1 MNDELNTQ
9 VIASEIDELTAPAI
23 VEVKDVSAYE
33 GWEKSFNKR
42 LGVTKE
48 QISISDVEKLLSWE
62 VEKRPLF
69 GADAQ
74 GKLVSMPDN
83 VGIFRGDYPLGV
95 VGKNFSP
102 ISNRQI
108 VDFTHKVL
116 ELDPDAKLST
126 AGILGEGRTVW
137 TLIDCPK
144 MRFTIGDESINSYML
159 ISNGNVGNG
168 NLCILPSV
176 IRVICQNTLN
186 LAKRKADDYNSGV
199 FKIRHSSNAQDRIVA
214 AEKSLEYSFACF
226 EDAKKMIEQMAE
238 TKAPDDYIEK
248 LVNHVFGKEPAS
260 AGGLTRYENRMTTIL
275 SNLNSM
281 TSNTSTKG
289 SIWNQTNALT
299 EYLDHQVGFKNTENS
314 DSDENKKFSN
324 AFGLNPVMRSKKEAA
339 FSYAMSLC

>member
-9 VIASEIDELTAPAI
+9 AIASEIDELTAPAT

-62 VEKRPLF
+62 VQKRPLF
-69 GADAQ
+69 GADAE
-74 GKLVSMPDN
+74 GKLVPMPDN

-126 AGILGEGRTVW
+126 AGILDEGRTVW

-176 IRVICQNTLN
+176 ID
-186 LAKRKADDYNSGV
+186 RKSV
-199 FKIRHSSNAQDRIVA
+199 V
-214 AEKSLEYSFACF
+214 
-226 EDAKKMIEQMAE
+226 
-238 TKAPDDYIEK
+238 
-248 LVNHVFGKEPAS
+248 
-260 AGGLTRYENRMTTIL
+260 
-275 SNLNSM
+275 
-281 TSNTSTKG
+281 
-289 SIWNQTNALT
+289 
-299 EYLDHQVGFKNTENS
+299 
-314 DSDENKKFSN
+314 
-324 AFGLNPVMRSKKEAA
+324 
-339 FSYAMSLC
+339 